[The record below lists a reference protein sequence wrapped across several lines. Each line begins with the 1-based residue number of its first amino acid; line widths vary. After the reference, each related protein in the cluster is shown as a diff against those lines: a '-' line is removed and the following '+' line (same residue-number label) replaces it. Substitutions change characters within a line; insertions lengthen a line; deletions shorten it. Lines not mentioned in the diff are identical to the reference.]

1 MWYVIQVRTG
11 TEENIRLQCEAN
23 IPEEIMEH
31 LHTHRRLYLAS
42 TPPTVQTALDELP
55 QCREA

>member
-23 IPEEIMEH
+23 IPEEIMERCFIPYYEE
-31 LHTHRRLYLAS
+31 RRRIRGEWM
-42 TPPTVQTALDELP
+42 TVKRILFP
-55 QCREA
+55 G